1 MKRIAAAA
9 AATLAI
15 SASAA
20 MTGNDMLARF
30 DSADQTDKAIIT
42 GYIHGTADVLGAS
55 GLLCFPKSAT
65 IGQAAD
71 IVAAWFRSNPDKRHG
86 TGPAVVFV
94 ALGDVFPCAKKEKPT
109 SGRVL

>member
-20 MTGNDMLARF
+20 MTGNEMLARF
-30 DSADQTDKAIIT
+30 DSTSQEDKAIVT

-55 GLLCFPKSAT
+55 GILCFPRSAT
-65 IGQAAD
+65 VGQISD
-71 IVAAWFRSNPDKRHG
+71 IVADWLRKNSEKRHG
-86 TGPAVVFV
+86 SGPMIIMA
-94 ALGDVFPCAKKEKPT
+94 ALIDVFPCAKKEKPT